1 MIKIKATRFMTVK
14 DIEAE
19 HTGRIDTLK
28 SELKCFKGDE
38 SRRIKL
44 QELLNKFQCSDLKK
58 SFADIRYSSQ
68 EQVSIFSQVLRL
80 IKLYKKYF
88 KKDGVLVTVNCCEGK
103 MPNKIPILLTYKELL
118 EFNPKTPI
126 NTLRT
131 QLEEIDGAFGFIS
144 FEVKFNVILKKFIP
158 HFHIVVLGVDKRVIT
173 NFFKKRY
180 PEVHSFRVSRGDFC
194 CAKGKSPMVYYHNQ
208 ELKILDFRDIK
219 KSPQNVASYICKFK
233 IYQTNFYQQGLK
245 LIPYAK
251 GNKKRSSRPD
261 DRVHNSHLLFLD
273 KMRRSDVFSV
283 FGKDAMTKFI
293 TKYKQQNSLL
303 STKIEQKKHSTDE
316 SASFFF
322 EHNTYSKPLNS
333 NKDVLKLFGF
343 DKLRKEQ
350 KEPIKYIKENKA
362 CLVIL
367 ATGSGKSFIFQA
379 PALQM
384 KGICIVITPLIS
396 LMNDQ
401 TRKLNKIH
409 KDLAVTIN
417 REVKKSKRQKI
428 LQKLSK
434 GKYKFLYVSPE
445 MILNDENLQNV
456 LNKLS
461 VSMIVA
467 DEAHCIYY
475 WGYDFRPCYDKIG
488 EVLKMFPKAKFM
500 ALTATADKMTRKTIK
515 SMTEDKLKVFKG
527 KLDRPNIDYGVVEKE
542 GDGTKQLMKILRP
555 YIKNGKVTDRV
566 IIYCNHVDMTEAVH
580 NFLKDRGIDSL
591 VCTGKTKEQMKT
603 VLKPF
608 HQMPCIVVA
617 TSAFGMGI
625 DRKNVRCVVHFEMP
639 CNLEFYYQESGRAGR
654 DGKSA
659 EAVMMVSK
667 VDKEIAKREFCSKSD
682 EKLKKFAMVENYI
695 KLPKSKRRDYLIK
708 AIS

>member
-1 MIKIKATRFMTVK
+1 MECPANMRM
-14 DIEAE
+14 
-19 HTGRIDTLK
+19 
-28 SELKCFKGDE
+28 SFKVPPA
-38 SRRIKL
+38 RL
-44 QELLNKFQCSDLKK
+44 MF
-58 SFADIRYSSQ
+58 FAA
-68 EQVSIFSQVLRL
+68 VVMKVLRPL
-80 IKLYKKYF
+80 
-88 KKDGVLVTVNCCEGK
+88 CE
-103 MPNKIPILLTYKELL
+103 E
-118 EFNPKTPI
+118 
-126 NTLRT
+126 
-131 QLEEIDGAFGFIS
+131 
-144 FEVKFNVILKKFIP
+144 
-158 HFHIVVLGVDKRVIT
+158 
-173 NFFKKRY
+173 
-180 PEVHSFRVSRGDFC
+180 
-194 CAKGKSPMVYYHNQ
+194 
-208 ELKILDFRDIK
+208 
-219 KSPQNVASYICKFK
+219 
-233 IYQTNFYQQGLK
+233 
-245 LIPYAK
+245 
-251 GNKKRSSRPD
+251 
-261 DRVHNSHLLFLD
+261 
-273 KMRRSDVFSV
+273 
-283 FGKDAMTKFI
+283 
-293 TKYKQQNSLL
+293 NSLL

>member
-1 MIKIKATRFMTVK
+1 MR
-14 DIEAE
+14 
-19 HTGRIDTLK
+19 
-28 SELKCFKGDE
+28 KG
-38 SRRIKL
+38 I
-44 QELLNKFQCSDLKK
+44 
-58 SFADIRYSSQ
+58 
-68 EQVSIFSQVLRL
+68 
-80 IKLYKKYF
+80 
-88 KKDGVLVTVNCCEGK
+88 
-103 MPNKIPILLTYKELL
+103 
-118 EFNPKTPI
+118 
-126 NTLRT
+126 
-131 QLEEIDGAFGFIS
+131 
-144 FEVKFNVILKKFIP
+144 
-158 HFHIVVLGVDKRVIT
+158 
-173 NFFKKRY
+173 
-180 PEVHSFRVSRGDFC
+180 
-194 CAKGKSPMVYYHNQ
+194 
-208 ELKILDFRDIK
+208 
-219 KSPQNVASYICKFK
+219 
-233 IYQTNFYQQGLK
+233 
-245 LIPYAK
+245 
-251 GNKKRSSRPD
+251 KKRSSRPD

-591 VCTGKTKEQMKT
+591 IEPV
-603 VLKPF
+603 
-608 HQMPCIVVA
+608 
-617 TSAFGMGI
+617 
-625 DRKNVRCVVHFEMP
+625 
-639 CNLEFYYQESGRAGR
+639 
-654 DGKSA
+654 
-659 EAVMMVSK
+659 
-667 VDKEIAKREFCSKSD
+667 
-682 EKLKKFAMVENYI
+682 
-695 KLPKSKRRDYLIK
+695 
-708 AIS
+708 